1 MRGLR
6 STILLI
12 VVLGGLGA
20 YIYFVTWK
28 KSEST
33 DIDTKQE
40 KVFAALQADK
50 IDDIRLKSSSGDTTT
65 LKKADGGWQLVAPV
79 TARADEG
86 VVSTI
91 TSSLASTTIT
101 RVVEDNAAD
110 LKAYGLGEPRIDV
123 AFKAPGEKD
132 YRHLLIGE
140 KSPAGDLFA
149 KRSDD
154 KRVVLIPASE
164 EAPFNRSTFDL
175 RDKAL
180 LKFDR
185 EKVDG
190 IGVTAGGK
198 PLQLAKEGGDWKI
211 TKPVAARA
219 DFGTVESLVSRLE
232 GLQMKSIVAPEASAA
247 DLKKY
252 GFDKP
257 DASVDVSL
265 GSARATLLV
274 GGKSED
280 GGLYVR
286 DTSKPAVMTVDPAI
300 LDDLKKGAEDY
311 RRKDIFEFRAFN
323 ATHVEFTRNGQTF
336 AFDRVKGQ
344 GDKPDTWRRGG
355 PKPGDV
361 ALDKMDGAL
370 SKLAN
375 LRATS
380 FVDAAAKTGLDA
392 PVLTVFVRFDAGKGA
407 KEERVSFGKVGS
419 DTFASRP
426 GEPGAAKLEGTDFD
440 DVVKALDELTK

>member
-12 VVLGGLGA
+12 VVLGGLAA

-28 KSEST
+28 KPEST

-50 IDDIRLKSSSGDTTT
+50 IDDIQLKSSSGETTT

-86 VVSTI
+86 IVSTI
-91 TSSLASTTIT
+91 TSNLASTTVT

-110 LKAYGLGEPRIDV
+110 LKAYGLSEPRIDV
-123 AFKAPGEKD
+123 AFKASGDKD

-154 KRVVLIPASE
+154 KRVLLIPASE

-190 IGVTAGGK
+190 
-198 PLQLAKEGGDWKI
+198 LERHRRRQ
-211 TKPVAARA
+211 AAAVRER
-219 DFGTVESLVSRLE
+219 GRRLE
-232 GLQMKSIVAPEASAA
+232 DHQADCRRAPTTGRSRASSR
-247 DLKKY
+247 
-252 GFDKP
+252 
-257 DASVDVSL
+257 AS
-265 GSARATLLV
+265 
-274 GGKSED
+274 
-280 GGLYVR
+280 
-286 DTSKPAVMTVDPAI
+286 
-300 LDDLKKGAEDY
+300 
-311 RRKDIFEFRAFN
+311 KDCR
-323 ATHVEFTRNGQTF
+323 
-336 AFDRVKGQ
+336 
-344 GDKPDTWRRGG
+344 
-355 PKPGDV
+355 
-361 ALDKMDGAL
+361 
-370 SKLAN
+370 
-375 LRATS
+375 
-380 FVDAAAKTGLDA
+380 
-392 PVLTVFVRFDAGKGA
+392 
-407 KEERVSFGKVGS
+407 
-419 DTFASRP
+419 
-426 GEPGAAKLEGTDFD
+426 
-440 DVVKALDELTK
+440 